1 VYLLLH
7 LHHRHVCDQ
16 ENKSPLESTT
26 NSRILLQAAMCA
38 RHFVEQDKEKQN
50 RTFALFAAR
59 LHLNLGLGL
68 VAFRLYRHTNTKEM
82 LLDTLSPYMLARI
95 SQTHPFEVTSY
106 RGFSA
111 DEELARTISTIER
124 MEAKTSGFLVT
135 DLPSFPCHQAPHI
148 AELVSRLRTTL
159 TKHICH
165 TERQRIA
172 RLKGDPSDRVPR
184 LDWKSKTHLLGT
196 MRALCYSCTVQ
207 Y

>member
-1 VYLLLH
+1 
-7 LHHRHVCDQ
+7 
-16 ENKSPLESTT
+16 
-26 NSRILLQAAMCA
+26 MCA

-50 RTFALFAAR
+50 RTFALLAAR

-95 SQTHPFEVTSY
+95 SQTHPFEVSSY

-124 MEAKTSGFLVT
+124 MEAKASGFLVT
-135 DLPSFPCHQAPHI
+135 DLPSFPCHQAPEI
-148 AELVSRLRTTL
+148 AILMDKLRTSL

-165 TERQRIA
+165 MERRRIA

-184 LDWKSKTHLLGT
+184 LDWKSKAYPLGT
-196 MRALCYSCTVQ
+196 LCALCFSCRVQ